1 MIKLRL
7 SINLESDIKGVAKYS
22 SGRVHEYR
30 IIQLLTRGFIC
41 GKLTLETCSLYSA
54 SAAPVS
60 HCHRPLNKPGS
71 ALVCL
76 SFCRY
81 LRALLSQL
89 ETAAVLC
96 TDPQPPGHSRDP
108 FGCGRALTCP
118 CCFAPGSYTFTWT
131 AAGHE
136 ASSTALPRDCHSV
149 VVGSRYQPWA
159 CSLAGKQPSHGSA
172 VSVKQALDR
181 GDGALRHSC

>member
-1 MIKLRL
+1 M

-41 GKLTLETCSLYSA
+41 GKLTLEACSLYSA

-81 LRALLSQL
+81 LRAPLSQL

-96 TDPQPPGHSRDP
+96 TALDPQPQGHSHDP

-118 CCFAPGSYTFTWT
+118 CRCAERAPGSCTFTCT

-136 ASSTALPRDCHSV
+136 VSSTAHPRDCHSV
-149 VVGSRYQPWA
+149 VFGSRYQP
-159 CSLAGKQPSHGSA
+159 
-172 VSVKQALDR
+172 
-181 GDGALRHSC
+181 